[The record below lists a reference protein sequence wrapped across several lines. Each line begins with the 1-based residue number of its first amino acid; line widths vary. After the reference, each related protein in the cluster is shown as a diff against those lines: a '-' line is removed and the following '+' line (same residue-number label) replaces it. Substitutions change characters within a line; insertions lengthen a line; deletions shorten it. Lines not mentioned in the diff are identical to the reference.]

1 MTCSQTTMNDL
12 ATLRKLVWRLIID
25 ETTAPTPG
33 KIREMIAKIRPAC
46 PTVTD
51 IQAENLALEF
61 EETTGIQL
69 KPAPALS
76 RAFEPWLDKRKSAM
90 DWFYWLRYRKF
101 LIHQKHFPPQVV
113 AEIDNDTDR
122 IVGFLE
128 DPDKAGPWDRRGMVM
143 GHVQSGKTGNYI
155 GVVTKAADAGYRV
168 IIVIAGVQNRLR
180 NQTQERLDEAFIGYD
195 TGKSLYASGRQK
207 VGVGHNGLH
216 RTPTTFTT
224 AVSDFNKLAA
234 SQIGIRLKDLLN
246 PVVFVIKKET
256 HILRNLIEWLT
267 THNAHHLRGNT
278 IAEPMVL
285 IDDEADNA
293 SINIKHHVENVSTIN
308 SLIRELLSLF
318 ERSAYVGYTATPF
331 ANILID
337 PDDDHSL
344 VGEDL
349 FPRHFIVSLNAP
361 SNYFGAEYVFGYRGV
376 QVVQEIDDHQDVLPM
391 SHKIN
396 HEVTRLPDSL
406 REAVRTFLLAK
417 AIRMIRGQRDVHNSM
432 LVNVSRFKSV
442 QRQIRNEI
450 HAFIDRVAASIR
462 INGARPDDEALTDPE
477 IGALWRTF
485 NEQYA
490 EITGVRWDQV
500 RDQLAGAVGAIRVA
514 EINSQSSDSLMYS
527 EYRDSGWTVIAVGG
541 FSLSRG
547 LTLEG
552 LSVSYVLRRSMMY
565 DTLFQMGRWFGY
577 RDGYRDLCRVWMPDE
592 ALGWYIHIAESIEE
606 LREELVQMESAKAT
620 PQDFGL
626 KVRSHP
632 DWLMVTARNKMG
644 TGASHNV
651 KIGLA
656 NRFIETT
663 VLHRAPSL
671 LEQNMRAVTLLVEAM
686 MSCGARPQTGCLVP
700 EGHLVRNVP
709 IEIVDEFL
717 VLFKNHPMSTLTQ
730 TDPVRRYISSRK
742 RELAKWDV
750 LFASIKKETLS
761 SLVYQLPGLRV
772 ICQRRKP
779 GKGSDVRTVS
789 FAQNRRVA
797 SRGVERVG
805 LTDSR
810 REWVEADWRAESTG
824 KDNWNYPDRIYR
836 NVRQRPLLIIHLLAI
851 GERDEDLSEKIPV
864 VAWSIS
870 FPKTSGPEETVEY
883 VVNEVWF
890 REQFG
895 EDDWDDNNSE

>member
-1 MTCSQTTMNDL
+1 MNDL
-12 ATLRKLVWRLIID
+12 DTLRKLVWHLIGD
-25 ETTAPTPG
+25 ETAAPTPG
-33 KIREMIAKIRPAC
+33 KIREMMAKIRPAC

-51 IQAENLALEF
+51 VQAENLALEF

-76 RAFEPWLDKRKSAM
+76 RRFEPWLDKRKPAM
-90 DWFYWLRYRKF
+90 DWYYWNRYRDF
-101 LIHQKHFPPQVV
+101 LAHRKRFPPQVV
-113 AEIDNDTDR
+113 AEIGNDTDR

-128 DPDKAGPWDRRGMVM
+128 DPEKAGPWDRRGMVM

-195 TGKSLYASGRQK
+195 TGKGLGASGRQN
-207 VGVGHNGLH
+207 VGVGLYGLD
-216 RTPTTFTT
+216 RAPITFTT
-224 AVSDFNKLAA
+224 AISDFNKLAA
-234 SQIGIRLKDLLN
+234 SQIGIRLKDLRK

-256 HILRNLIEWLT
+256 HILTNLIEWLT
-267 THNAHHLRGNT
+267 THNAHHLRTNT
-278 IAEPMVL
+278 INEPMVL

-308 SLIRELLSLF
+308 RQIRELLSLF

-337 PDDDHSL
+337 PDEDHSL

-361 SNYFGAEYVFGYRGV
+361 SNYFGAEDVFRDREG
-376 QVVQEIDDHQDVLPM
+376 QVVQEIDDHRDVLPM
-391 SHKIN
+391 SHKID
-396 HEVTRLPDSL
+396 HVVPRLPESL

-417 AIRMIRGQRDVHNSM
+417 AIRMVRGQRRVHNSM
-432 LVNVSRFKSV
+432 LVNVSRFKGV

-450 HAFIDRVAASIR
+450 HAFVDEVAASIQV
-462 INGARPDDEALTDPE
+462 NGGRPDDEALADPE

-485 NEQYA
+485 REQYGEA
-490 EITGVRWDQV
+490 TEVRWDQV
-500 RDQLAGAVGAIRVA
+500 RGQLAKAVGAVRVA

-552 LSVSYVLRRSMMY
+552 LTVSYVLRRSMMY

-577 RDGYRDLCRVWMPDE
+577 RDGYRDLCRVWMPEE
-592 ALGWYIHIAESIEE
+592 ARGWYEHIAESIEE
-606 LREELVQMESAKAT
+606 LREELVQMESGKAT
-620 PQDFGL
+620 PQEFGL

-644 TGASHNV
+644 TGVTHKV

-656 NRFIETT
+656 NRFVETT
-663 VLHRAPSL
+663 VLHRDPVSL
-671 LEQNMRAVTLLVEAM
+671 QANIRAVEELLAAM
-686 MSCGARPQTGCLVP
+686 KSCGVGPESGSDVP
-700 EGHLVRNVP
+700 EGRLVRNVAMDM
-709 IEIVDEFL
+709 VDAFL
-717 VLFKNHPMSTLTQ
+717 IMFKNHPRSPLTQ
-730 TDPVRRYISSRK
+730 TDPVRRHISSRK
-742 RELAKWDV
+742 GELATWDV
-750 LFASIKKETLS
+750 LFAGIRSEARG
-761 SLVYQLPGLRV
+761 SLIYKLPGLRV

-779 GKGSDVRTVS
+779 GKGSDDGTVS
-789 FAQNRRVA
+789 FARKRRVA

-805 LTDSR
+805 ISDLL
-810 REWVEADWRAESTG
+810 REQAEAEWRTKQESGGRAG
-824 KDNWNYPDRIYR
+824 KDAWNYPDRIYR
-836 NVRQRPLLIIHLLAI
+836 KVRTRPLLIIHLLAI
-851 GERDEDLSEKIPV
+851 GEIDEDLSEETPV

-870 FPKTSGPEETVEY
+870 FPKTGGPEEMVEY
-883 VVNEVWF
+883 VVNEIWF
-890 REQFG
+890 RDQFG
-895 EDDWDDNNSE
+895 EDG